1 MEVERRP
8 GAREAIFAQLVES
21 GRAEQV
27 AQRLA
32 DAIILGVLTPGARL
46 PSESELAKR
55 FGVALITLREGLVIL
70 RDAGLVETR
79 RGRIGGS
86 FVIAANA
93 TRSTLLGARLRG
105 LAQVELSDLAVY
117 FSVIVEGS
125 AERAALRASPI
136 DARRLD
142 AWLRNA
148 DFGTTAAARTN
159 AGGFYIELAVLSQSA
174 RLVREQIRLQ
184 AEFGPLLLLGNTSVP
199 TRLDLSGRVY
209 TEYLRDFRA
218 LEWYQVPESTH
229 QTHITGPYVD
239 QLCTCDYILTLT
251 MPVRVDDE
259 MVGVVG
265 TDIYVKRPERE
276 PLPLFLALNEPVVLL
291 NEVGRVVVSTESTML
306 VGDILPN
313 PQHSLA
319 GYTQLPCT
327 GTPLRIAIRE
337 AAAS

>member
-32 DAIILGVLTPGARL
+32 DAIILGVLTPGERL

-136 DARRLD
+136 DARRLG

-148 DFGTTAAARTN
+148 DFGTTAGARTN
-159 AGGFYIELAVLSQSA
+159 AGGFYLELAVLSQSA

-184 AEFGPLLLLGNTSVP
+184 AEFGPLLLLGMGDVA
-199 TRLDLSGRVY
+199 TRERIAS
-209 TEYLRDFRA
+209 A
-218 LEWYQVPESTH
+218 N
-229 QTHITGPYVD
+229 
-239 QLCTCDYILTLT
+239 
-251 MPVRVDDE
+251 
-259 MVGVVG
+259 
-265 TDIYVKRPERE
+265 TDIVTAIAANDAPRARGLVAGEVRDLAAWLLAAKVRIERGGE
-276 PLPLFLALNEPVVLL
+276 LDV
-291 NEVGRVVVSTESTML
+291 
-306 VGDILPN
+306 
-313 PQHSLA
+313 
-319 GYTQLPCT
+319 
-327 GTPLRIAIRE
+327 
-337 AAAS
+337 AAAVHA